1 MNTYSCLIVPAT
13 YQALAQNLCAS
24 LAGAAGEDML
34 TTGLSANGNPPV
46 THYIAAG
53 VIDDEFAV
61 LMGDPALLYQACA
74 AAGISV
80 TYQQCVDI
88 LSASDV
94 SMDQPLDA
102 IARLGL
108 QLINEG

>member
-1 MNTYSCLIVPAT
+1 MNTYRCLIVPAT
-13 YQALAQNLCAS
+13 YQALAQDLCAS

-34 TTGLSANGNPPV
+34 TTGLSANGNPPA

-53 VIDDEFAV
+53 VISNEFAV
-61 LMGDPALLYQACA
+61 LMSDPALLYQACA
-74 AAGISV
+74 PVDVSV

-88 LSASDV
+88 LSASDI
-94 SMDQPLDA
+94 SMVQPFDA